1 MSLAAQKNSNI
12 NKRIAEQ
19 SKQIAL
25 ETRRDSEAMK
35 TIAILTVLFLPGTF
49 VSVYFPELYP
59 PSVVVPTLTVCSRS

>member
-1 MSLAAQKNSNI
+1 MSLAAQKDSNI

-35 TIAILTVLFLPGTF
+35 TIAILTMLFLPGTF
-49 VSVYFPELYP
+49 VSVSNPLLFLIY
-59 PSVVVPTLTVCSRS
+59 S